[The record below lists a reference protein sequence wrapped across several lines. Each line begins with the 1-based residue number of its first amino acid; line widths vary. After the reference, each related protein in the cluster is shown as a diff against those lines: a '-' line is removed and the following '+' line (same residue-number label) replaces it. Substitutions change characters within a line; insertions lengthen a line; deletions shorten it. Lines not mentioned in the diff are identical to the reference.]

1 MRPALSSDRRVVL
14 VGEAEHRDDGIVIV
28 NVEPGFVV
36 TERME
41 VNARALGL
49 EGVYPGAPPT
59 VPAAV
64 IAWLADSPDAVTH
77 NGTTVSAQRFAK
89 EHALHPRWW

>member
-1 MRPALSSDRRVVL
+1 
-14 VGEAEHRDDGIVIV
+14 
-28 NVEPGFVV
+28 
-36 TERME
+36 
-41 VNARALGL
+41 
-49 EGVYPGAPPT
+49 

-64 IAWLADSPDAVTH
+64 IAWLADSPDAVAH